1 MNAERVTVIMPSVLP
16 GSEGLVRVG
25 ELNLPTLFGDPTS
38 TFFFKR
44 SETLSLIVLQLKY
57 SKQFV
62 PRLELLPMVRP
73 GGSLWTDGMITATLQ
88 RAYCMGGRQS

>member
-38 TFFFKR
+38 TFF
-44 SETLSLIVLQLKY
+44 LNVLKL
-57 SKQFV
+57 
-62 PRLELLPMVRP
+62 
-73 GGSLWTDGMITATLQ
+73 
-88 RAYCMGGRQS
+88 